1 MINAAHIFCLTHGLA
16 RTTIVGEIEMGGDSE
31 NVANL
36 VTFQTTLATFFKSLA
51 TSLYR
56 VCPNLI

>member
-1 MINAAHIFCLTHGLA
+1 MINAARIFCLTHGLA

-36 VTFQTTLATFFKSLA
+36 MTFQTTLATFF
-51 TSLYR
+51 
-56 VCPNLI
+56 